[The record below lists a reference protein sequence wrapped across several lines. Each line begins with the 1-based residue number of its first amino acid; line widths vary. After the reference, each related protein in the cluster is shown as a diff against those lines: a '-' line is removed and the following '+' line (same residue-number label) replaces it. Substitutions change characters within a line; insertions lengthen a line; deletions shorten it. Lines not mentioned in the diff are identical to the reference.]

1 VIVRHIDM
9 LVITICRGPERCNFD
24 NLTAKADMRQS
35 EPSSNQTTIAEQG
48 PDLFG
53 VRVSRNIEVLR
64 MQLEQRITHSAAYQK
79 RLKSRLVQPV
89 QDFERALGNFCPRY
103 IVGRAGNDFGLSAFL
118 GPAAFQ

>member
-1 VIVRHIDM
+1 MIVRHIDM
-9 LVITICRGPERCNFD
+9 LVIAICRGPERRNFD
-24 NLTAKADMRQS
+24 HLTAKADMCQP
-35 EPSSNQTTIAEQG
+35 EPPPDEAAVAEQG

-64 MQLEQRITHSAAYQK
+64 MQLEQRITYPAAYQK
-79 RLKSRLVQPV
+79 RLKSRLVPPV